1 MDFAL
6 TPVRGEIRLGSIDPE
21 FDAGLDKDQ
30 GEELL
35 KQVGK
40 ELSDLLDLLFFA
52 GQHSLLVVLQGRDTS
67 GKDGTI
73 RRILSFANAQSCSVS
88 SFKVPTPKELAHDF
102 LWRVHHETPGRGES
116 KIFNRSHYED
126 VLVVRVHDLVPKEVW
141 AKRYGAIN
149 AFEELLVEANTI
161 VVKFCLHISKDEQ
174 EQRLLD
180 REKEVEKAWKLSAG
194 DWKEREHWDKYT
206 EAYEAVLSKCSPEHA
221 PWYVVPSNK
230 KWFRDLAIVSTL
242 VKTLRDHVPSW
253 MQRLE
258 KIGAEAKAELAE
270 YRASLP

>member
-1 MDFAL
+1 MSYAL
-6 TPVRGEIRLGSIDPE
+6 SPVSGKVNLGSIDPE
-21 FDAGLDKDQ
+21 FDGGLAKDE

-35 KQVGK
+35 KKVGA
-40 ELSDLLDLLFFA
+40 ELSELLDLLFFA

-102 LWRVHHETPGRGES
+102 LWRVHHETPGKGES

-126 VLVVRVHDLVPKEVW
+126 VLVVRVHEIVPEEVW
-141 AKRYGAIN
+141 SKRYDAIN
-149 AFEELLVEANTI
+149 SFERLLVDANTI

-180 REKEVEKAWKLSAG
+180 REREVEKAWKLSAG
-194 DWKEREHWDKYT
+194 DWKEREHWDAYT
-206 EAYEAVLSKCSPEHA
+206 EAYEAALSKCSPDYA

-230 KWFRDLAIVSTL
+230 KWFRDLAVVSTL
-242 VKTLRDHVPSW
+242 VRTLRAYESSW

-258 KIGAEAKAELAE
+258 KIGAEAKAELEA
-270 YRASLP
+270 YRSSQT